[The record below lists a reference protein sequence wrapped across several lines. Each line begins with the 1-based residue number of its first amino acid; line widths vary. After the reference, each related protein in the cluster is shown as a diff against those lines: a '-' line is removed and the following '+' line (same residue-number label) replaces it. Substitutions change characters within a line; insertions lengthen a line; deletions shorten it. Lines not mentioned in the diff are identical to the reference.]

1 MENVKLEDG
10 ASAFYT
16 FLSDMANIMP
26 IAFSFISLV
35 VCCYTGYNIW
45 KTVHYETTERG
56 AGANLYA
63 QVAGFAFGAFLG
75 ITTVVTYALSRM
87 WY

>member
-1 MENVKLEDG
+1 MENAKLEDG

-26 IAFSFISLV
+26 IAFGFISLA

-45 KTVHYETTERG
+45 YMVQNEHSRSGNGT
-56 AGANLYA
+56 LYGN
-63 QVAGFAFGAFLG
+63 VVGFGFGALLG

-87 WY
+87 WS